1 MKSLA
6 RSLRRNAT
14 DAELLLWRHLRA
26 RRLAGWKFRRQV
38 VISPYIADFICLEAR
53 LIVEAD
59 GGQHMDNA
67 TPDAKRT
74 VFLESRGYRV
84 IRFWNHEILG
94 NIEGVLEQIQVYL
107 KGVPS
112 PRPSPKG
119 RGGSRNKQRKTLIH

>member
-59 GGQHMDNA
+59 GGQHMENA
-67 TPDAKRT
+67 APDAKRT

-119 RGGSRNKQRKTLIH
+119 RGGLRNKQRKTLIH